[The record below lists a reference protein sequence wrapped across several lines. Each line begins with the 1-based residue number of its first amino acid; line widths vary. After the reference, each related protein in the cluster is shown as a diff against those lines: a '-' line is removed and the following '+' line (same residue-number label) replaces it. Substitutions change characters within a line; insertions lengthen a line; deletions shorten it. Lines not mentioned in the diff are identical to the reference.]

1 MVASKQRKLL
11 RELFCYAFGADE
23 LPTDTTSTTTGN
35 SKNQSDLK

>member
-23 LPTDTTSTTTGN
+23 LPTDTNTDEN
-35 SKNQSDLK
+35 KKE